1 MLEQTEQ
8 LPDLEGVTKP
18 MGRYDNISK
27 IQNKKI
33 TSIGTSYL
41 PKHESQNS
49 DILLIAT
56 EGDRCDHLSQDYY
69 GTPKFWWYIASV
81 NNLKSNNIEAG
92 TQLRVPVSTE
102 QAILK

>member
-1 MLEQTEQ
+1 MS
-8 LPDLEGVTKP
+8 
-18 MGRYDNISK
+18 RYDNISK

-41 PKHESQNS
+41 PKHENQNS

-56 EGDRCDHLSQDYY
+56 EGDRCDLIAQQYY
-69 GTPKFWWYIASV
+69 GTSELWWFVASV

-92 TQLRVPVSTE
+92 TQLRGPVSTE
-102 QAILK
+102 QAKLK